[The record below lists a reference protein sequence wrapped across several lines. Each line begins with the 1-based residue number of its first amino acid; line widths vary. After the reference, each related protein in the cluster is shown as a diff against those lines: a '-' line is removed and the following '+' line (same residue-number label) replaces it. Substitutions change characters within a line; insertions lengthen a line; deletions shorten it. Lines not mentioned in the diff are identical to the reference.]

1 MNANKFTQK
10 NDDALNM
17 EIEKGLQAW
26 LEKQIPK
33 MIDDEVE
40 KMKANGAEVAVDE
53 ESLAQTK
60 KDMADVIKS
69 LFQ

>member
-1 MNANKFTQK
+1 MNASKFTQK

-40 KMKANGAEVAVDE
+40 KMKADGAEVAVDE
-53 ESLAQTK
+53 ESLEQTK